1 MFVPKVHLHMFF
13 NSMFFRSMFGR
24 ACAKSAFAYIC
35 MHLFQNLQKVAME
48 PINMD
53 DDDDDDDAST
63 NQH

>member
-1 MFVPKVHLHMFF
+1 
-13 NSMFFRSMFGR
+13 
-24 ACAKSAFAYIC
+24 